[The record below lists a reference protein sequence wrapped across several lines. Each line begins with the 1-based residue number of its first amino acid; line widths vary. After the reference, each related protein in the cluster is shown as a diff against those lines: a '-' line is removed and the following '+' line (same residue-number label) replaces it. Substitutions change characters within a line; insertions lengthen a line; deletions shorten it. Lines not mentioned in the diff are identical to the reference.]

1 MKRQKAGPG
10 VGQPSR
16 ARSPRDGLGTAPMKS
31 QHASSVAKNS
41 CESGGHQPAY
51 HDEAWETLVSL
62 PNSPLA
68 PCQGSDTLLLSLR
81 CQQDKRA
88 LPG

>member
-62 PNSPLA
+62 PNSPLV
-68 PCQGSDTLLLSLR
+68 GSAKHRGQATGEGP
-81 CQQDKRA
+81 RA
-88 LPG
+88 GRG